1 MTIDGSDIKI
11 LSASVLAGKA
21 KTGFFLSFFSEDFAE
36 NVQFCIESLVRRKL
50 LRWEKD
56 CLLPTDEG
64 LKYCSLSGLFGHEKV
79 PSNTKHLECVTGLT
93 VCAMINLL
101 ISGKPC
107 KPAVFPHIYP
117 EGLKDIYALV
127 KDLALSS
134 GALFLSSER
143 YLPDIEIVNKLSQ
156 LTNADLALT
165 LIRTHYS
172 EEAGTATKA
181 FIKTLSSCPTTENSM
196 LGMLSFYLLLHNAT
210 NNAKE
215 IATLLLNLNT
225 IEKNNDI
232 CFVNP
237 NANRVPKNK
246 DAKLECDTD
255 LSIRLDHDSAMPPLL
270 WLYADIVKTDVVCE
284 WLLSKDGLFRALD
297 AGVSLDRIKE
307 ELSYPYYNQLL
318 ELWQVNYNRIK
329 VYDNCIVRCSDDL
342 ITVME
347 NHKPLKEHILSNISY
362 GVYYMKRST
371 AKIWQDIL
379 CSICS
384 FDRLPLALDL
394 TSKPNP
400 QLIIKT
406 GNKFDITEDKQEK
419 NIQISNS
426 RTLEL
431 TTDRL
436 IQYFNLGSTISAPAM
451 DYGAKHSI
459 VNQAIKSKKTYL
471 LIETLENKFVAKP
484 FEAIKTEDKGMIIKL
499 LILPVRKEVLL
510 PLSSFYRVTS
520 LEAFSSH

>member
-11 LSASVLAGKA
+11 LTAVTLAGKA
-21 KTGFFLSFFSEDFAE
+21 KLNFIYSFFSDDFAE

-50 LRWEKD
+50 LKWEKD
-56 CLLPTDEG
+56 CLLITDEG
-64 LKYCSLSGLFGHEKV
+64 RKHYRIDGLFGHEKV

-101 ISGKPC
+101 ISGKSC
-107 KPAVFPHIYP
+107 KSSIFPNLNP
-117 EGLKDIYALV
+117 EGLKDIYALI
-127 KDLALSS
+127 KDLALTS
-134 GALFLSSER
+134 GALYLSSER
-143 YLPDIEIVNKLSQ
+143 YLPDVEIINKLAG

-172 EEAGTATKA
+172 EEAASATRA
-181 FIKTLSSCPTTENSM
+181 FIKTLSSCPATENSM
-196 LGMLSFYLLLHNAT
+196 LGMLSFYLLLHNTTA
-210 NNAKE
+210 NAKE
-215 IATLLLNLNT
+215 IASLLLNLNT
-225 IEKNNDI
+225 VEKDNDI

-237 NANRVPKNK
+237 NANRTPKNSTP
-246 DAKLECDTD
+246 KLECDTD
-255 LSIRLDHDSAMPPLL
+255 LSIRFDHDSALPPLL

-318 ELWQVNYNRIK
+318 ELWLVNYNRIK

-347 NHKPLKEHILSNISY
+347 NHKPLKEHILSNISF

-371 AKIWQDIL
+371 AKTWQEIL
-379 CSICS
+379 CSICN

-394 TSKPNP
+394 TSKPASQMVIN
-400 QLIIKT
+400 T
-406 GNKFDITEDKQEK
+406 GDRFDISEDTQTENTQVT
-419 NIQISNS
+419 NP

-436 IQYFNLGSTISAPAM
+436 IQYFSLGSTVTATAM

-484 FEAIKTEDKGMIIKL
+484 FEAIKTEDKGMIVKL